1 MKKYVAF
8 VLLGL
13 GILVMYSNCGQ
24 VGESGFAVSGS
35 LQDGNAVA
43 GGLIYNVDAAK
54 PACLTC
60 HGPAGTAVLGVDL
73 KTFSDED
80 IETALR
86 SAPSG
91 MPLYDFAD
99 ISEQQLLHLIA
110 YIRTL

>member
-1 MKKYVAF
+1 MYGFF

-24 VGESGFAVSGS
+24 VGVSGYATSNS
-35 LQDGNAVA
+35 LEEGDAATGS
-43 GGLIYNVDAAK
+43 LIYSVDASK

-60 HGPAGTAVLGVDL
+60 HGAAGTAVIGVDL
-73 KTFSDED
+73 KTFSDQD
-80 IETALR
+80 IENAIR

-99 ISEQQLLHLIA
+99 INEQQLLHLIA